1 VEALEEQLWTDYH
14 NGVTAAR
21 EQLVS
26 QYLPLAK
33 RLAAGLFARRPSNDV
48 EFGDYL
54 HLAYVGLLEAIQRY
68 RTDSG
73 AQFATFATY
82 RIRGA
87 ILNGVPLMTETGDR
101 ISYLTRAH
109 RDRAD
114 SVLEGQPEAAAA
126 SLASLIDMV
135 VAVALTV
142 QLDEVAEQESAEPTA
157 AADPYSSRLYEDTQ
171 RRLKRAV
178 ESLPERERQIVHFH
192 YFHQMGFDEIAGL
205 LAVTKGR
212 VSQLHKRALDQVR
225 DALGKAR
232 FAEFY

>member
-1 VEALEEQLWTDYH
+1 MEALEEQLWTDYH
-14 NGVTAAR
+14 NGITAAR

-33 RLAAGLFARRPSNDV
+33 RIAAGLFARRPTNDV

-101 ISYLTRAH
+101 ISYLHRAH
-109 RDRAD
+109 RDRAE
-114 SVLEGQPEAAAA
+114 SVLEGQPDAAA
-126 SLASLIDMV
+126 SLASLLEMV

-142 QLDEVAEQESAEPTA
+142 QLDEIAEQESAEPTVV
-157 AADPYSSRLYEDTQ
+157 ADPYASRLYEDSQ
-171 RRLKRAV
+171 RRLKRAM
-178 ESLPERERQIVHFH
+178 ESLPDRERQIVNFH

-212 VSQLHKRALDQVR
+212 VSQLHKRALEQIR
-225 DALGKAR
+225 AAMGKAR